1 MTKGHAFSLD
11 CIIEFG
17 ATMTLF
23 NALGWIILFKCSL
36 LASTSRAD
44 VDDSHFS
51 LVFLYTRQIYCF
63 ATSFFNSISKTPV
76 YSFVVAFLKSLW
88 PLSIPQGCSFIF
100 FFFVWGVVQG
110 ATACHISHT
119 RYSRLPFVCIEWFGL
134 ANCQDSMAGFIC
146 SKLKLYAWRRHS
158 MHTVRRGF
166 VFTLTVC
173 MNSVWTYHFWRCSV
187 IIAGPN
193 RNVEPHD
200 PNA

>member
-11 CIIEFG
+11 CVIEFG
-17 ATMTLF
+17 ATITLF
-23 NALGWIILFKCSL
+23 NALGWIILSKCSL
-36 LASTSRAD
+36 LASTSLAD

-51 LVFLYTRQIYCF
+51 LVFLCTRQIYCF
-63 ATSFFNSISKTPV
+63 ATSFFDSISKTPRLQLCGCL
-76 YSFVVAFLKSLW
+76 SQRLW
-88 PLSIPQGCSFIF
+88 PLSIPQGCSF
-100 FFFVWGVVQG
+100 FVWGVVRG

-119 RYSRLPFVCIEWFGL
+119 RYSGLPFVCIEWFGL

-146 SKLKLYAWRRHS
+146 SKLKLYDWKRHS

-173 MNSVWTYHFWRCSV
+173 MNSVWTYHFWRFSV

-193 RNVEPHD
+193 RNV
-200 PNA
+200 

>member
-88 PLSIPQGCSFIF
+88 PLSIPQGCSFF
-100 FFFVWGVVQG
+100 FLSEESYRVPLHVTYPTHAILDCLLSVLSDLGWPTARTPWLVLFVQ
-110 ATACHISHT
+110 S
-119 RYSRLPFVCIEWFGL
+119 
-134 ANCQDSMAGFIC
+134 
-146 SKLKLYAWRRHS
+146 
-158 MHTVRRGF
+158 
-166 VFTLTVC
+166 
-173 MNSVWTYHFWRCSV
+173 
-187 IIAGPN
+187 
-193 RNVEPHD
+193 
-200 PNA
+200 